1 MLLHRWSSALTTV
14 VALFAFGAAIQADDQ
29 KKSDKNVTTIKV
41 EDMT

>member
-1 MLLHRWSSALTTV
+1 MSSLSSLSALALMA
-14 VALFAFGAAIQADDQ
+14 ALFLAGTAIRADDQ

>member
-1 MLLHRWSSALTTV
+1 MLSHRWSTPLTAV
-14 VALFAFGAAIQADDQ
+14 VALVLFGAASQADDQ

>member
-1 MLLHRWSSALTTV
+1 MLLHRWATVATTV
-14 VALFAFGAAIQADDQ
+14 VVLFALGAAIQADDQ

>member
-1 MLLHRWSSALTTV
+1 MLLHRWNAVLTTV
-14 VALFAFGAAIQADDQ
+14 VALLLVGAAIQADDQ

>member
-1 MLLHRWSSALTTV
+1 MLLHRWSRALTTV
-14 VALFAFGAAIQADDQ
+14 VTLFLVGAAIHADDQ